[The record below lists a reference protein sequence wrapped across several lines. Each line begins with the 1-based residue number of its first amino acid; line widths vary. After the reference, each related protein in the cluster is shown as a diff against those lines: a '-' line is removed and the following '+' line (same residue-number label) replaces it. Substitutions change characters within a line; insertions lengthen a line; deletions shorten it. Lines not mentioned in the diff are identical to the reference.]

1 MAVAIHERMVIFEIK
16 PPKEMLQK
24 RFNLAK
30 KRALLRMPPFSKIY
44 SFDTKI
50 SYPLPFSIPF
60 IYRTPSDHS
69 AWGREV
75 SKYWEKLKTLFMDG
89 PLELKSGLDVNE
101 ILVVKVSFSSK

>member
-50 SYPLPFSIPF
+50 SYPLPFSKPF

-75 SKYWEKLKTLFMDG
+75 SKYLSKT
-89 PLELKSGLDVNE
+89 EDVVYGRTLRIE
-101 ILVVKVSFSSK
+101 IRIGC